1 MKTEILQTVVPENA
15 PTRLDVFL
23 AAQFPDFSRTRI
35 QQFIHDGR
43 VRVDGLPAE
52 KGGQPVSV
60 GQQISMEIPPPVATN
75 LSGEKVDLQIIYE
88 NANVLVIDKPAGMV
102 VHPSYGHGSGTLVNA
117 ILGREGEL
125 PMINGEFRPGI
136 VHRLDKETS
145 GLILIAKNDR
155 SLHFLQDQFKNRQV
169 VKKYL
174 ALVDGHPP
182 TPLGRVEAPIGRD
195 IKNRKRMAVV
205 EPGLGREAVTE
216 YRTLEDFQNHSFLD
230 VHPLTGR
237 THQIRVHMKFLHCPI
252 AGDTVYGLKKP
263 SVELHRHFLH
273 AAQLVIRLPGE
284 DEPRIFE
291 ADLPSELRKVLN
303 ALKTAE
309 KRTNG

>member
-1 MKTEILQTVVPENA
+1 VNAEILRTVVPENA
-15 PTRLDVFL
+15 PARLDVFL
-23 AAQFPDFSRTRI
+23 TAQFPDYSRTRI
-35 QQFIHDGR
+35 QQFIHEGR
-43 VRVDGLPAE
+43 VRVDGMAAE
-52 KGGQPVSV
+52 KSGQPVSA
-60 GQQISMEIPPPVATN
+60 GQQISMEIPPPVETA
-75 LSGEKVDLQIIYE
+75 LIGEKVDLKIVFE
-88 NANVLVIDKPAGMV
+88 NENVLVIDKPAGMV

-169 VKKYL
+169 EKKYL

-195 IKNRKRMAVV
+195 LKNRKRMAVV
-205 EPGLGREAVTE
+205 EPGLGRDAVTE
-216 YRTLEDFQNHSFLD
+216 YRTLEDFQNHAYLD

-237 THQIRVHMKFLHCPI
+237 THQIRVHMKFLHCPV

-263 SVELHRHFLH
+263 SVDLHRHFLH
-273 AAQLVIRLPGE
+273 ATCLVIRLPGE

-291 ADLPSELRKVLN
+291 AALPTELQNVLE
-303 ALKTAE
+303 AFGKAAKHTS
-309 KRTNG
+309 G

>member
-1 MKTEILQTVVPENA
+1 VNAEILRTVVPENA
-15 PTRLDVFL
+15 PARLDVFL
-23 AAQFPDFSRTRI
+23 TAQFPDYSRTRI
-35 QQFIHDGR
+35 QQFIHEGR
-43 VRVDGLPAE
+43 VSVDGMPAE
-52 KGGQPVSV
+52 KSGQPVSA
-60 GQQISMEIPPPVATN
+60 GQQISMEIPPPVETA
-75 LSGEKVDLQIIYE
+75 LIGEKVDLQIVFE
-88 NANVLVIDKPAGMV
+88 NDNVLVIDKPAGMV

-169 VKKYL
+169 EKKYL

-195 IKNRKRMAVV
+195 LKNRKRMAVV
-205 EPGLGREAVTE
+205 EPGLGRDAVTE
-216 YRTLEDFQNHSFLD
+216 YRTLEDFQNHAFLD

-237 THQIRVHMKFLHCPI
+237 THQIRVHMKFLHCPV

-263 SVELHRHFLH
+263 SVDLHRHFLH
-273 AAQLVIRLPGE
+273 ATRLVIRLPGE

-291 ADLPSELRKVLN
+291 VALPTELQNVLEALRK
-303 ALKTAE
+303 AE
-309 KRTNG
+309 KHSNG